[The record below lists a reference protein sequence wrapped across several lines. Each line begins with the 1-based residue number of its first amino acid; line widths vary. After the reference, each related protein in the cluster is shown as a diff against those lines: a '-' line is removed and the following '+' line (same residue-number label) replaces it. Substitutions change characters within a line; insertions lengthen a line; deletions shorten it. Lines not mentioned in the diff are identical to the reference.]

1 MCVREMGRFMRT
13 FKLILYGRK
22 ITNFIKPV
30 WSSLHSEL
38 KAHVQP
44 LLEEN
49 NKECKMDVHSHHT
62 HTKSTIKIGMYG
74 VVFQNNC

>member
-1 MCVREMGRFMRT
+1 MRT

-22 ITNFIKPV
+22 ITHFIKPV

-38 KAHVQP
+38 KAHVLP

-49 NKECKMDVHSHHT
+49 NKECKMDVHSHSHS
-62 HTKSTIKIGMYG
+62 HE
-74 VVFQNNC
+74 VNNEDRNVWGFLSK